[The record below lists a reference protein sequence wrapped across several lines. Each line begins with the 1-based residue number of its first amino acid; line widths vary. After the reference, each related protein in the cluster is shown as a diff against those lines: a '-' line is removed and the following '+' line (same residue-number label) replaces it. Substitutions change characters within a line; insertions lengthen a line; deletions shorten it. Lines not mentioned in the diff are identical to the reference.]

1 MNEVRN
7 QVINVNSK
15 AKRFARILSAM
26 GGLAAASALSAQTVP
41 DDQTPDAGL
50 DLPKNLQIFGKV
62 DPNVRRPTAIVN
74 NSVITGTDVDHR
86 LAMVASLNQMQIAPD
101 ERQQLKL
108 QILRTLIDETLE
120 IQQAKA
126 KDIVVSQ
133 GEIDQSYDRIA
144 HRFNKTPEEFD
155 AYLREIGSAPA
166 SLKRQI
172 EGEIAWS
179 RLLQSQVEPFV
190 NVGDAEVNAIL
201 DRLKASKGTEEYHLK
216 EIYLPS
222 DDRSEQQIVATMKEI
237 TEKLKQGVPF
247 ENLARTYSEATTSV
261 RGGDLD
267 WVRSEMLPASMVN
280 AVQSMQVGQIA
291 GPVEVPGGFSLL
303 YLVDKRQVLTADP
316 RDAVLSLRQMTLT
329 FPAGTSEAAGK
340 AKAQELATASSKLQ
354 GCGAVPAV
362 AQKIG
367 AEVVDNDAVRIR
379 DLPPQLQDIMM
390 KLKVGEATP
399 PFGSMDQGVR
409 VLVLCGR
416 DDPKGG
422 TLPSPDKVQ
431 AQLEQER
438 VNLRAQRMLRDLRR
452 DAIIEYR

>member
-1 MNEVRN
+1 M
-7 QVINVNSK
+7 IKLTSK
-15 AKRFARILSAM
+15 ATRFSRVVLAM
-26 GGLAAASALSAQTVP
+26 SGMVAATALSAQTVS

-50 DLPKNLQIFGKV
+50 NLPKNLQIFGDV
-62 DPNVRRPTAIVN
+62 DPNVRKPTAIVN

-86 LAMVASLNQMQIAPD
+86 LAMVASLNKMQVSAD
-101 ERQQLKL
+101 DRQQLKL
-108 QILRTLIDETLE
+108 QVLRSLIDETLQ

-126 KDIVVSQ
+126 NDITVSSD
-133 GEIDQSYDRIA
+133 EIDQSYARIA
-144 HRFNKTPEEFD
+144 NRFNKTPKEFGD
-155 AYLREIGSAPA
+155 YLREIGSAPA

-179 RLLQSQVEPFV
+179 RLLQRQVEPFV

-201 DRLKASKGTEEYHLK
+201 DRMKASKGAEEYHLK

-222 DDRSEQQIVATMKEI
+222 SDGSPEQVVAKMKDI

-247 ENLARTYSEATTSV
+247 ESLARTYSQATTSV

-267 WVRSEMLPASMVN
+267 WVRTDMLPTSMVE
-280 AVQSMQVGQIA
+280 AVQNMQVGQIA
-291 GPVEVPGGFSLL
+291 GPVQVPGGYSLL
-303 YLVDKRQVLTADP
+303 YLVDQRQVLTADP
-316 RDAVLSLRQMTLT
+316 RDAVLSLRQMTLN
-329 FPAGTSEAAGK
+329 FGAGTSEAQAQ
-340 AKAQELATASSKLQ
+340 AKAQALASAAKDLH
-354 GCGAVPAV
+354 GCGAVPGV
-362 AQKIG
+362 AGKLG
-367 AEVVDNDAVRIR
+367 AEVVDNDSVRIR

-416 DDPKGG
+416 DDAKSAG
-422 TLPSPDKVQ
+422 LPSPDKVQ
-431 AQLEQER
+431 AQLEQQR